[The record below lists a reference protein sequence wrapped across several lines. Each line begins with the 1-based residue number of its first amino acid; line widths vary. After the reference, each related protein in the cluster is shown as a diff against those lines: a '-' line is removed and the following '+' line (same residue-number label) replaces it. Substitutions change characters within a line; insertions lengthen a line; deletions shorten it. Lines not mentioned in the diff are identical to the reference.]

1 MLLTRTFLKLGQRK
15 AFIMFLQIIRFG
27 KVPPLLASG
36 SWLHVQEI
44 FSEFAPL
51 RLALA
56 CPGSPRR
63 AHVSALSA
71 GEVAFDRVGSR
82 ELGKSRGGVS
92 PCSIWGLI
100 PGTGIHRVRAQCLVQ
115 PSASSL
121 QPSAPATFIALFCL
135 FMVIIIYLP
144 TC

>member
-27 KVPPLLASG
+27 KVPLLLASG

-44 FSEFAPL
+44 FSEFAPPETGTCL
-51 RLALA
+51 SWLPKKGTRICLI
-56 CPGSPRR
+56 CRR
-63 AHVSALSA
+63 SDIWQS
-71 GEVAFDRVGSR
+71 GEQRAW
-82 ELGKSRGGVS
+82 EERGGVS
-92 PCSIWGLI
+92 PRSIWGLI
-100 PGTGIHRVRAQCLVQ
+100 PGTGIHRVRAQRVVQ

-121 QPSAPATFIALFCL
+121 HPSAPATFIALFCL